1 VISEAQ
7 PVKGG
12 AQPTSGTSPRP
23 TRIIGLDGARGLSC
37 LGVAVMH
44 ITNHF
49 TPHTAATW
57 KTNALGLT
65 LIFFYVLSGFLLFL
79 PYVRNLLK
87 DRDAAD
93 LPSTKNF
100 AVHRI
105 ARILPGYLFIFL
117 VCNYVL
123 RVAYVENAALQPPA
137 SDYGTGM
144 ITDPWQLIANLTLV
158 HTYIP
163 EYFQTGLNP
172 SWSLTL
178 EYAFYASLPL
188 FGLLM
193 FALRRRTALQP
204 YTIALIATGVLI
216 LIGVVGRLLVP
227 LVIAKSG
234 VTDPVLVEWGPNWAA
249 VYLRSIL
256 VNADNFAMGM
266 LAAVVFVAMER
277 AAIPARI
284 GNRVRSISVAATCV
298 AIVISG
304 LLIPGR
310 NPFATMVIGL
320 GCGLMI
326 LIIVAPLALGQR
338 SKLASILDS
347 APLRFIGLI
356 SLSVYLWHFPL
367 MLMLYRWGLIAGDT
381 LPGMLQNVVVA
392 MAFTILVSTIT
403 YYLVE
408 RPVMNAAK
416 RYRSKWS

>member
-1 VISEAQ
+1 MTSNVQ
-7 PVKGG
+7 PVTGG
-12 AQPTSGTSPRP
+12 SAPTPTSLTTS

-44 ITNHF
+44 ITGHF
-49 TPHTAATW
+49 SPHTAATW
-57 KTNALGLT
+57 KTNAFGLT

-79 PYVRNLLK
+79 PYVRNLLAE
-87 DRDAAD
+87 RQSAE

-117 VCNYVL
+117 VCNFVL
-123 RVAYVENAALQPPA
+123 QVAFVENPALQPA
-137 SDYGTGM
+137 GTDSGTGM

-158 HTYIP
+158 HSYIP

-178 EYAFYASLPL
+178 EYAFYTSLPL
-188 FGLLM
+188 LGLLM
-193 FALRRRTALQP
+193 FAARRRTSLRP
-204 YTIALIATGVLI
+204 FTIALIASGILV
-216 LIGVVGRLLVP
+216 LIGVVSRLFVP

-234 VTDPVLVEWGPNWAA
+234 VTDPVLIEWGPNWAA
-249 VYLRSIL
+249 VYLRSFL
-256 VNADNFAMGM
+256 VNADNFAVGM
-266 LAAVVFVAMER
+266 LAAVAFVAMER
-277 AAIPARI
+277 RAISDSLSR
-284 GNRVRSISVAATCV
+284 RVRMLSAVGTIG
-298 AIVISG
+298 AIVIAG

-310 NPFATMVIGL
+310 NPFATAAIGL
-320 GCGLMI
+320 GCGLLI
-326 LIIVAPLALGQR
+326 LIIVAPLARGEV
-338 SKLASILDS
+338 SALASILDTK
-347 APLRFIGLI
+347 PLRFIGLI

-367 MLMLYRWGLIAGDT
+367 MLVLYRWDLIAGDT
-381 LPGMLQNVVVA
+381 VPGMLQNVVVV
-392 MAFTILVSTIT
+392 MAFTVVVSIVT